1 MTNKPYILPYTG
13 EYAPNGQFPRI
24 SPKAFIAPGAAVIG
38 DVEIGEDTGVWF
50 GCVVRGDVNY
60 IRVGE
65 RTNIQDNSMLH
76 VTWKK
81 YPLTVGADVTVGHN
95 VVLHGCTVKD
105 AVLIGMGAILL
116 DNCVVNSNSLIAAG
130 TLIKEGFEVPEGVL
144 VAGVPGKII
153 RELRPDE
160 IEKIAQS
167 ARNYLFYV
175 ENYRKEESSKVK
187 E

>member
-1 MTNKPYILPYTG
+1 MITIESYNGI
-13 EYAPNGQFPRI
+13 EPNIHESVFLRDGARI
-24 SPKAFIAPGAAVIG
+24 IG
-38 DVEIGEDTGVWF
+38 DVVLEKDVNVWYNT
-50 GCVVRGDVNY
+50 VIRGDVNY

-76 VTWKK
+76 VTWQK
-81 YPLTVGADVTVGHN
+81 YPLIVGADVTVGHN
-95 VVLHGCTVKD
+95 VVLHGCTVKHS
-105 AVLIGMGAILL
+105 VLIGMGAILL
-116 DNCVVNSNSLIAAG
+116 DNCVVNSNSLVAAG

-144 VAGVPGKII
+144 VAGVPGKIV
-153 RELRPDE
+153 RDLRSEE

-175 ENYRKEESSKVK
+175 ENYRKEESLKVK

>member
-1 MTNKPYILPYTG
+1 MTITIESY
-13 EYAPNGQFPRI
+13 NGIEPKIHESVFLRDGARI
-24 SPKAFIAPGAAVIG
+24 IG
-38 DVEIGEDTGVWF
+38 DVVLEKDVNVWYNT
-50 GCVVRGDVNY
+50 VIRGDVNY

-76 VTWKK
+76 VTWQK
-81 YPLTVGADVTVGHN
+81 YPLIVGADVTVGHN

-105 AVLIGMGAILL
+105 SVLIGMGAILL
-116 DNCVVNSNSLIAAG
+116 DNCVVNSNSLVAAG

-144 VAGVPGKII
+144 VAGVPGKIV
-153 RELRPDE
+153 RDLRSEE

-175 ENYRKEESSKVK
+175 ENYRKEESLKVK